1 VPLREEKCFR
11 MVILAIITISALIV
25 AIGFYIGFALK
36 NIVLLAS
43 TLVLI
48 ILSLSLLSEFTG
60 LFKDRLNEKELK
72 LALSLDPSKLKKN
85 IN

>member
-1 VPLREEKCFR
+1 MPLREEKCFR
-11 MVILAIITISALIV
+11 EVIIVIIAISALIV
-25 AIGFYIGFALK
+25 AIGVYIGFALK

-48 ILSLSLLSEFTG
+48 IVFVSLFSEFTG
-60 LFKDRLNEKELK
+60 LFKDQLNENELK
-72 LALSLDPSKLKKN
+72 LASSLDTGKLKKN

>member
-1 VPLREEKCFR
+1 VPLKDERCFR
-11 MVILAIITISALIV
+11 VVILTIISISTLIV
-25 AIGFYIGFALK
+25 AIGFYTGFALK

-48 ILSLSLLSEFTG
+48 VLFVSLFSEFTG

-72 LALSLDPSKLKKN
+72 LAPSLDTSKLKKN
-85 IN
+85 TN

>member
-1 VPLREEKCFR
+1 MPLREEKCFR
-11 MVILAIITISALIV
+11 MVILTIIAISALIV
-25 AIGFYIGFALK
+25 AIGFYIGIALK

-48 ILSLSLLSEFTG
+48 IMSVSLLSEFTG

-72 LALSLDPSKLKKN
+72 LAPSLDTSKLKKN
-85 IN
+85 VN